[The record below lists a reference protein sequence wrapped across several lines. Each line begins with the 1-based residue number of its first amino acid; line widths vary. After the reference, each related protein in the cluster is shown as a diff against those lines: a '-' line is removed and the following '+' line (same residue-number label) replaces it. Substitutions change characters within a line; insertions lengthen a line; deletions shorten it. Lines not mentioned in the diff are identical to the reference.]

1 LSANHAKFHYFDLA
15 VGSASHRNNLRS
27 EAEINW
33 KAFEGKVDVYDS
45 LYRFPVALK
54 EHFEVNKTVAGYT
67 GEVWSEALVFDI
79 DNENLEE
86 ALRDTRKFLHRL
98 GSGFGVSR
106 ESISVYFS
114 GAKGF
119 HVYLPASLFG
129 GFEPSANLPRL
140 HAKLARRL
148 AWPLKV
154 DPSIYERQRIFRL
167 ANTINAKTGLFKIF
181 LTKDEISN
189 LSIDVIRELATSARL
204 APKHLDRFKEV
215 PKLVALKAECAT
227 EQVLTPSL
235 PVLNIPATAS
245 KLCIDS
251 MLKGVKKGDRH
262 NAAFRLAD
270 YWKKQ
275 GCLPDVTVAN
285 LVSWNKL
292 NEEKDD
298 QEPHFRQIV
307 KDVYSRAYDYGC
319 HDPILDSKC
328 ESACHLYPAKTG
340 QKPVAQ
346 SFHKFMKPVRMADIV
361 STPIEWLWH
370 PFVPSGKVTLIEGDP
385 DIGKSWTLLKIVST
399 LTRGDSLPR
408 SRKLESA
415 NALLLM
421 GEDSLGDTIKPRLEV
436 MGCDISKVF
445 ALDGALTLNP
455 DGLKTIEAAVVDTQ
469 AKVVVIDPLV
479 AYMGSD
485 VDMNRANHMR
495 AMMGALGKIAEKTN
509 SAIICLRHLTKGSDA
524 SKDSGSKGN
533 PLYRGIGSIDLAASV
548 RSVIR
553 VEKFPDSE
561 IRFLYQI
568 KNNVGPKGG
577 PVYYELTRAAG
588 LIWKAV

>member
-1 LSANHAKFHYFDLA
+1 MSASFPYFDLA
-15 VGSASHRNNLRS
+15 VGSASHRNNVQS
-27 EAEINW
+27 EESFDLT
-33 KAFEGKVDVYDS
+33 KLEGKVDVYDS
-45 LYRFPVALK
+45 LYRFPFAFK

-67 GEVWSEALVFDI
+67 GDVWSEALVFDV

-86 ALRDTRKFLHRL
+86 ALKDTRKLVGRL
-98 GSGFGVSR
+98 VSDFGIPR
-106 ESISVYFS
+106 GAIGVYFS

-119 HVYLPASLFG
+119 HIYLPASLFG
-129 GFEPSANLPRL
+129 GFEPSPNLPRL

-154 DPSIYERQRIFRL
+154 DPSIYERNRIFRL
-167 ANTINAKTGLFKIF
+167 VNTINAKTGLFKIH
-181 LTKDEISN
+181 LTRDELSN
-189 LSIDVIRELATSARL
+189 LSIDVICELAKTAR
-204 APKHLDRFKEV
+204 AVPDLDTFNAV
-215 PKLVALKAECAT
+215 PKLVSLKAELIT
-227 EQVLTPSL
+227 ETPKAPPL
-235 PVLNIPATAS
+235 PVLPATAS

-251 MLKGVKKGDRH
+251 MLKGVKKGERH